1 MSKILFR
8 IALLSVITFLLAFG
22 HAWPPREIAFKQHF
36 ETHRKSYEQLEEKLR
51 SSNYTSV
58 SKDLANNN
66 GIHVKLGDKDD
77 LVSAEDTA
85 GWREL
90 LLNTSTITVFLADGG
105 FRALVMM
112 SQDNTNRVTSA
123 VYAHDVSFFSK
134 LPKCLPEHES
144 IRCGVCYVALEEQW
158 GLVYEWWPGVML
170 PKAQEKARTGELSG
184 SEYYVLLEAEK
195 NSCWRDGSEKMGFEF
210 PF

>member
-1 MSKILFR
+1 MPCS
-8 IALLSVITFLLAFG
+8 
-22 HAWPPREIAFKQHF
+22 Q
-36 ETHRKSYEQLEEKLR
+36 

-58 SKDLANNN
+58 SKDLSDKH
-66 GIHVKLGDKDD
+66 GIHVKLGDEDD
-77 LVSAEDTA
+77 LVSAKDTA

-90 LLNTSTITVFLADGG
+90 LLKTSTITVSLADGG

-123 VYAHDVSFFSK
+123 VFAHDASSFSK
-134 LPKCLPEHES
+134 LPKCLPEHQS
-144 IRCGVCYVALEEQW
+144 IRCGMCYVALEGQW
-158 GLVYEWWPGVML
+158 GLVYEWSPGVML

-184 SEYYVLLEAEK
+184 SEYFVLLEAEK
-195 NSCWRDGSEKMGFEF
+195 NSCWREGSEKMGFDF